1 MVIYAYRKG
10 KNKKTIIKK
19 EKKMEYKDVKIAFKI
34 IEDIYYDIYYG
45 ENPSNA
51 RDFIHELIDTVE
63 KYLL

>member
-1 MVIYAYRKG
+1 
-10 KNKKTIIKK
+10 
-19 EKKMEYKDVKIAFKI
+19 MEYKDVKIAFKI